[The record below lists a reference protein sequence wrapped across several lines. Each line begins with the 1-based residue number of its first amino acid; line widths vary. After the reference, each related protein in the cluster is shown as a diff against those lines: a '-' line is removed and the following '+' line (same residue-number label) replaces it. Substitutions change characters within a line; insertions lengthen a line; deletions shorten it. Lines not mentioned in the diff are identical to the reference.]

1 MKEEAATEIFFKL
14 MEFVELKNEN
24 NKECL
29 NSCSFK
35 YLDNDTQG
43 KLRDVSVLEEDSK
56 GHVKRWK

>member
-14 MEFVELKNEN
+14 TEFVELKNEN

-43 KLRDVSVLEEDSK
+43 K
-56 GHVKRWK
+56 